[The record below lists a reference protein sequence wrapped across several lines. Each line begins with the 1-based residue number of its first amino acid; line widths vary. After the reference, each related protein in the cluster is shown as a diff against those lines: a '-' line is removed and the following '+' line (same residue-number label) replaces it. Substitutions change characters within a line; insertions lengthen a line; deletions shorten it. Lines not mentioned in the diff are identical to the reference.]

1 MGDIICIND
10 TFSQEAREI
19 YEKYGVVT
27 PYLDGIYSCRE
38 LVISRRGRGFLL
50 NEIRNPKIPIGE
62 GESGF
67 MVEPNFNIN
76 RFKNIDGTEINE
88 NQIQELLI
96 NQKQLIER

>member
-1 MGDIICIND
+1 MDLICCD
-10 TFSQEAREI
+10 DYFTPEAREV

-38 LVISRRGRGFLL
+38 LVISRIGRGFLL
-50 NEIRNPKIPIGE
+50 NEIRNPKIPVGE

-67 MVEPNFNIN
+67 MVEPNFNVN
-76 RFKNIDGTEINE
+76 RFRNIDGTEINE

-96 NQKQLIER
+96 KQKTHLEPV